1 MNDDHP
7 NPLPDDVAN
16 RLRGTFHAEHGAQIH
31 RMEAGTSAPAASRW
45 AFRRL
50 LVPLVALLAAAGIG
64 GGAVAVFSG
73 DGESQT
79 VQTELVEADAGTTDA
94 DLVEVPRAEPVM
106 VDGVPAEVDLDTG
119 QEAALALEQRSIPIL
134 EPAATAEEQARR
146 WFDAVLAPL
155 FPLAPNCPEPFL
167 NFEVDG
173 ATAIA
178 ELCDDSPFDPIT
190 YESVSGDASAV
201 SLTFIR
207 AMTEFPGI
215 EHAVL
220 LLPGGQRCVGNTSN
234 ANPLCFKPEHLGFDG
249 QYIGAGAD
257 CNFLTADG
265 NAQNVASTQVAEF
278 AYEQDAII
286 GADPGDL
293 LVKVAPGVIVSG
305 ALGSLEP
312 ETPVILRH
320 EPDWCVV
327 MDHSVWWKIAWDQE
341 NDGWI
346 QAHGLW
352 EYGADHGLAV
362 QAPVAREDG
371 ELRRPPSPCETTTAE
386 DARVR
391 IGAPPDESTSG
402 VYGRLQI
409 TDLRVRTLPNCT
421 QVEVELADLSGVG
434 RAIFADQLA
443 DGQVSLVGNH
453 VVFGAAVTPS
463 TSRPEVPWVISGQ
476 ASRSTVTTFDAG
488 HGPQPA
494 VTINARGNVVPMA
507 GVKVRV
513 AENPARVYINMIHLP
528 DAPPLPPPTPEP
540 TPATAASSDLTECR
554 EDQKQ
559 QQQRYDVVDVAP
571 DDPDGGLLVHSEPGV
586 NTPVIA
592 VLPWNAAAVPSL
604 SGCMVLNGSPWW
616 RAPGRSISSNAS
628 GGWVNARYLGTHR
641 SPQDDLST
649 VPCDAG
655 PAATSLPNATDG
667 QLDVTS
673 RESSLDRVQLGAAGQ
688 DGFRIESTNDCHRLV
703 IPLTE
708 IQGVD
713 IPDYFDIH
721 TMRLDQVPVNQ
732 FAVVANS
739 GGTLDI
745 AVGTGISPA
754 EESSTQGQWVGK
766 TWTDTS
772 TGRELGAFYTGA
784 VGVQGSSGTLRVLY
798 GSGQASVR
806 TADNPARLIVDI
818 TPFPDPVG
826 QRSGPIVGAGTVL
839 YEPLQRDL
847 EGPGVESSVTVR
859 GYGHGFEGTL
869 VVEVL
874 PWDGVSSPTEVLDQ
888 RDAGL
893 LSPVVDAV
901 QVTTAAGT
909 KATSDTDGVFIL
921 DANGEF
927 SFDLDFFAPG
937 SAWQIMVE
945 ASNPAP
951 DESGLGH
958 LRFLGAGQQIRVA
971 DPSVPAEGQRYPEAA
986 AFGTLANADS

>member
-31 RMEAGTSAPAASRW
+31 RMETGTSAAPAASRW

-79 VQTELVEADAGTTDA
+79 VQTELADTEAGTTQA
-94 DLVEVPRAEPVM
+94 ELVEVPRAEPG
-106 VDGVPAEVDLDTG
+106 VDTEDLPADAAAMLDPPVAVP
-119 QEAALALEQRSIPIL
+119 IPTPG
-134 EPAATAEEQARR
+134 PATTPEEQAVR
-146 WFDAVLAPL
+146 WFDAVVRPTAPL
-155 FPLAPNCPEPFL
+155 SPSCPEPF
-167 NFEVDG
+167 NSFVVSG
-173 ATAIA
+173 QTAIA
-178 ELCDDSPFDPIT
+178 ELCEVPPLFDDALGPQQAQ
-190 YESVSGDASAV
+190 DATQVGRSF
-201 SLTFIR
+201 SR
-207 AMTEFPGI
+207 AMAEVEGI
-215 EHAVL
+215 EQGRVL
-220 LLPGGQRCVGNTSN
+220 RPGGQRCLGNRSN
-234 ANPLCFKPEHLGFDG
+234 VNPLCFDPEALGGD
-249 QYIGAGAD
+249 
-257 CNFLTADG
+257 
-265 NAQNVASTQVAEF
+265 EF
-278 AYEQDAII
+278 ITSREQDCAFLVDTGRHVNIARTSIEQYEYEPDWTVGAPAGIMLVKTAPGAII
-286 GADPGDL
+286 S
-293 LVKVAPGVIVSG
+293 GVWG
-305 ALGSLEP
+305 TLEP
-312 ETPVILRH
+312 ETPVVLRH
-320 EPDWCVV
+320 EPGWCV
-327 MDHSVWWKIAWDQE
+327 MLGRTSIWWKIPFDE
-341 NDGWI
+341 TNFGWI
-346 QAHGLW
+346 EAAALW
-352 EYGADHGLAV
+352 EHGEPQGPEPSSNGLVQSPLAGC
-362 QAPVAREDG
+362 A
-371 ELRRPPSPCETTTAE
+371 TTPEE
-386 DARVR
+386 DARVKS
-391 IGAPPDESTSG
+391 GLAPDTSG
-402 VYGRLQI
+402 DGRLEVTGI
-409 TDLRVRTLPNCT
+409 EAHLLPECT
-421 QVEVELADLSGVG
+421 QIVVELADIDGVG
-434 RAIFADQLA
+434 QNIFADRLS
-443 DGQVSLVGNH
+443 DGQVALIDNH
-453 VVFGAAVTPS
+453 VVFGGQVRTGSSTGLPGAARMLPQAMWVDRTTGSPARAMASLTSLDRGNGPLAAVKING
-463 TSRPEVPWVISGQ
+463 PE
-476 ASRSTVTTFDAG
+476 AS
-488 HGPQPA
+488 
-494 VTINARGNVVPMA
+494 
-507 GVKVRV
+507 VKVRV
-513 AENPARVYINMIHLP
+513 ADNPARVIILVSPAENASMAP
-528 DAPPLPPPTPEP
+528 TTTPTPPPATAPPLT
-540 TPATAASSDLTECR
+540 TECA

-592 VLPWNAAAVPSL
+592 VLPWNAAAVPSF
-604 SGCMVLNGSPWW
+604 SGCMVVNGSPWW

-667 QLDVTS
+667 QLDVTP

-721 TMRLDQVPVNQ
+721 TMRLEQVPVNQ

-745 AVGTGISPA
+745 AVGTGISPV

-784 VGVQGSSGTLRVLY
+784 VGVEGSSGTLRVLY

-847 EGPGVESSVTVR
+847 EGPGVESSITVR

-971 DPSVPAEGQRYPEAA
+971 DPSVPAEGQRYPEAV